1 MHQLF
6 IVIPAAVFV
15 IALVVFVLYR
25 RRTRAGK
32 SEGVTQ
38 KREYFRADV
47 LEPEAFIVIIE
58 LDAGS
63 LTGCRLMN
71 ISIGG
76 AGILAVRHPIVLEIG
91 SRIKEIKV
99 VFPSGEEIR
108 SSAIVKHALRESD
121 SDWNRYGIQF
131 TDLSDAQSSI
141 VAKYVVQLEAK
152 KIKEQRTVP
161 TKEG

>member
-6 IVIPAAVFV
+6 IVIPVAVFV

-71 ISIGG
+71 ISIG
-76 AGILAVRHPIVLEIG
+76 
-91 SRIKEIKV
+91 
-99 VFPSGEEIR
+99 
-108 SSAIVKHALRESD
+108 
-121 SDWNRYGIQF
+121 
-131 TDLSDAQSSI
+131 
-141 VAKYVVQLEAK
+141 
-152 KIKEQRTVP
+152 
-161 TKEG
+161 